1 LVSVHLACQS
11 LRRRESDTALAAGVN
26 LMLKAEANIALSRWG
41 MLAPDGRCKT
51 FDAGADGYVRSEG
64 AGVVVLKRLSDAERD
79 GDRVLAL
86 VRGSAVNQDGASSGQ
101 TVPNGPAQQALLR
114 QALASSRL
122 SPADIDYIEAHGTGT
137 ALGDPIELDALAAV
151 FGDRGEAAPLVLGSV
166 KTNLGHLES
175 GAGIAGFIKTVL
187 SVRYGYIP
195 KHLHFEQLTPHAGPG
210 ASEFSI
216 AADGMEWPAVTRAR
230 RAGTSSF
237 GVSGTNAHVIVEQAP
252 APVPAVWQPAPAVST
267 LVVSGKSTE
276 RIAATA
282 GALAQWMAGPGAG
295 VALADVAHTLNH
307 HRTAHPVFA
316 TIAARTRTDAVAG
329 LAALAAGETAPGV
342 IGSHEG
348 PCGSGTVFVYSGQG
362 SQWAGMGRQLLV
374 DEPAFAAAVA
384 ELEPV
389 FVEQVGFSLQQILT
403 DGEPVT
409 GIERIQP
416 VLVGVQLALTELWRS
431 YGVTPDAVIGHSM
444 GEVTAAVVAGAL
456 TPADG
461 LRVIATRSRLMSRL
475 AGHGA
480 MALLELDATAT
491 ETLIADH
498 PDVTVAVYASPGQTV
513 IAGPPDEVDVLIA
526 VVAAQS
532 RLARRIE
539 VDVASHHPTID
550 PILPELRTA
559 LADLAP
565 TEPSVPVFSTVDGG
579 AMAFDADHWVAN
591 LRRPVQFRQAVAAA
605 GQAHTTFIEVS
616 PHPLLTHAINDS
628 LGAGHHH
635 TVATL
640 QREHDDTLSFHTNL
654 NSAHTTHPP
663 VAPHPPEPHPMLPST
678 PWRHKHHWIHV
689 APTRRTES
697 GWDTPM
703 STLTAARAGAE
714 GPWVVIA
721 DAAIADGIVGILG
734 DTPPVTVMAPDA
746 LTDETAGAALLE
758 ALRAAGSVLYA
769 PTVAPDGFDADAGY
783 RLFDTARRLTAALV
797 TTSTPPAL
805 YMVSPDSLLEGN
817 PDHPAGAVL
826 WSLGRVL
833 SLSHPDIWRG
843 VVELD
848 ESAPTDEHT
857 GDVDGAA
864 VPAGDIKDVWRTCPP
879 AQRFELLRNHVGV
892 LVAAVMG
899 LPSGQSLNPSTD
911 FFDLGMD
918 SLMSVI
924 LQRALAE
931 TLGELLPQTI
941 VFDYPTVELLAGH
954 LATIGDAQSL
964 TEAELPERVS

>member
-1 LVSVHLACQS
+1 
-11 LRRRESDTALAAGVN
+11 
-26 LMLKAEANIALSRWG
+26 
-41 MLAPDGRCKT
+41 
-51 FDAGADGYVRSEG
+51 
-64 AGVVVLKRLSDAERD
+64 
-79 GDRVLAL
+79 
-86 VRGSAVNQDGASSGQ
+86 
-101 TVPNGPAQQALLR
+101 
-114 QALASSRL
+114 
-122 SPADIDYIEAHGTGT
+122 
-137 ALGDPIELDALAAV
+137 
-151 FGDRGEAAPLVLGSV
+151 
-166 KTNLGHLES
+166 
-175 GAGIAGFIKTVL
+175 
-187 SVRYGYIP
+187 
-195 KHLHFEQLTPHAGPG
+195 
-210 ASEFSI
+210 
-216 AADGMEWPAVTRAR
+216 
-230 RAGTSSF
+230 
-237 GVSGTNAHVIVEQAP
+237 
-252 APVPAVWQPAPAVST
+252 
-267 LVVSGKSTE
+267 
-276 RIAATA
+276 
-282 GALAQWMAGPGAG
+282 MAGPGAG

-316 TIAARTRTDAVAG
+316 TITARNHTQAVAG

-342 IGSHEG
+342 VGSHHG

-362 SQWAGMGRQLLV
+362 SQWAGMGRQLLA

-384 ELEPV
+384 DLEPV

-409 GIERIQP
+409 GDARVQP
-416 VLVGVQLALTELWRS
+416 VIMGLQLALTELWRS

-456 TPADG
+456 TAADG

-475 AGHGA
+475 AGQGA

-550 PILPELRTA
+550 PILPELRSA

-565 TEPSVPVFSTVDGG
+565 TQPTVPIFSTVDSG
-579 AMAFDADHWVAN
+579 ATAFGADHWVAN
-591 LRRPVQFRQAVAAA
+591 LRRPVQFHRAVAAA
-605 GQAHTTFIEVS
+605 GQSHTTFIEVS

-628 LGAGHHH
+628 LVDGHHH

-640 QREHDDTLSFHTNL
+640 QRDHDDTLAFHTNL

-663 VAPHPPEPHPMLPST
+663 VTPHPPEPHPLLPTT
-678 PWRHKHHWIHV
+678 PWQHKHHWIHV
-689 APTRRTES
+689 APTHRTES
-697 GWDTPM
+697 GWDTAVT
-703 STLTAARAGAE
+703 TLTAARTGAD

-721 DAAIADGIVGILG
+721 DTPTAERITRILG
-734 DTPPVTVMAPDA
+734 DTPPITAIASAA

-769 PTVAPDGFDADAGY
+769 PDVTPGGFDADAGY

-805 YMVSPDSLLEGN
+805 YMVSPDSLLDETLG
-817 PDHPAGAVL
+817 HPAGAVL

-833 SLSHPDIWRG
+833 SLSHPDIWGG
-843 VVELD
+843 VIELD
-848 ESAPTDEHT
+848 EPATPDEHT
-857 GDVDGAA
+857 DGDGAAA
-864 VPAGDIKDVWRTCPP
+864 VPAADIKDVWRTCPP

-899 LPSGQSLNPSTD
+899 LPSAQSLNPSTD

-954 LATIGDAQSL
+954 LATIGDAESL